1 MDYIRF
7 LLQSKINLELT
18 YTAPAGSGKGGG
30 DDPDADE
37 DEATGE
43 GDLEGDE
50 EGGRSAYSASVSQ
63 KISVLYRMFLFNCR
77 SNALSFNCHSN
88 VSLKFVH
95 SNLASFKCVIHSNMS
110 FKCGLARMCW
120 LNDFSQI

>member
-50 EGGRSAYSASVSQ
+50 EGGRSAYSASVSLSSLSHVFVQ
-63 KISVLYRMFLFNCR
+63 LSFKCIV
-77 SNALSFNCHSN
+77 SFNCQLN

-120 LNDFSQI
+120 LNDFSQL

>member
-18 YTAPAGSGKGGG
+18 YSAPAGSGKGEG

-77 SNALSFNCHSN
+77 SNALCHLTVIQTCHLNLSIQTLLHSN
-88 VSLKFVH
+88 VLFIRT
-95 SNLASFKCVIHSNMS
+95 CVIQMWSSSNV
-110 FKCGLARMCW
+110 LVE
-120 LNDFSQI
+120 